1 MAVYKNGNMGSTNTV
16 EAVMVKFGAIRCLNL
31 EMQTMMIIQLMT
43 LKLML
48 YITLEILIDAFVLLG
63 ELEKTKFHNCI
74 LTVQSMFHQV
84 VLTSSNFRKQYC
96 LTCYATIVGNLS

>member
-1 MAVYKNGNMGSTNTV
+1 MAVYKNGNMGSTNTAE

-63 ELEKTKFHNCI
+63 ELKRQNFI
-74 LTVQSMFHQV
+74 TV
-84 VLTSSNFRKQYC
+84 Y
-96 LTCYATIVGNLS
+96 